1 VTLPPCAGRWELF
14 DSTYPADHIQA
25 RDMCRQCPM
34 LADCRDQL
42 EAARKDAHVGRD
54 YGPQGTWA
62 GQLVGAGPRVTAAR
76 ARAEEAMF
84 TGDELRAGHSAYV
97 RGDRD
102 ERTRMAERIY
112 QRKRVR
118 SPKGAA
124 A

>member
-1 VTLPPCAGRWELF
+1 MSTIPPCGKHVLF
-14 DSTYPADHIQA
+14 DSTHPACHVEA
-25 RDMCRQCPM
+25 RALCLECPM
-34 LADCRDQL
+34 LALCRDRL
-42 EAARKDAHVGRD
+42 DAARKDALSGKD

-62 GQLVGAGPRVTAAR
+62 GQLVGAGPRITAAR